1 MMKRI
6 AIFASGEGT
15 NAENIYKYF
24 EGSKSISVVLLLT
37 NNKKAGVLKKFNSF
51 DLDRVVFSKNQMN
64 YSTLLEERLLKHS
77 VDLIVLAG
85 FLFKIPQKIIDLYEN
100 RIINVHPSLLPKYGG
115 RGMYGLNVHK
125 TVLEN
130 KERESGIT
138 FHYVNEGYDEG
149 EIIHQEKC
157 VVTSDETPFSLQH
170 KIKCLEKEIFPKI
183 IEKLLK

>member
-85 FLFKIPQKIIDLYEN
+85 FLFKISKIIDLYEN
-100 RIINVHPSLLPKYGG
+100 RIINVHPFYSP
-115 RGMYGLNVHK
+115 NTEV
-125 TVLEN
+125 
-130 KERESGIT
+130 
-138 FHYVNEGYDEG
+138 G
-149 EIIHQEKC
+149 EC
-157 VVTSDETPFSLQH
+157 MV
-170 KIKCLEKEIFPKI
+170 
-183 IEKLLK
+183 